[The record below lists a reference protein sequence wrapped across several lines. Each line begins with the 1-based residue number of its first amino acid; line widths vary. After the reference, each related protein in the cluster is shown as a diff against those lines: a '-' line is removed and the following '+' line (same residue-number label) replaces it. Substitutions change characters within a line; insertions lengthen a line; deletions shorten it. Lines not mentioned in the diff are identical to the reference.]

1 MHIISHQPFWLAKQK
16 FAFVF
21 FGCGYCWELHFLV
34 HIWLGTGAVLILV
47 DKRGTALD
55 WQATNLTDAVE
66 QFWVQTWKFNH
77 VNILNFNQ
85 LLSSMVYILE
95 TLQILKLIFWW
106 ANMFYD
112 RRFEDAFQDFMPSYV
127 ATLGSTRIK
136 PCDVRIWM
144 KTNQLM
150 PLKSKSEIIAKIWHF
165 QRKRHKGSWYH
176 VFLFTRYAVSLL
188 LWASSNWINK

>member
-1 MHIISHQPFWLAKQK
+1 MFRISRICRICRISPRCFSRRKTKNLRSLNQNQVKLADLSRPFGLVLLAKQK
-16 FAFVF
+16 FEFVF
-21 FGCGYCWELHFLV
+21 FGCGYCWVLHFLV

-95 TLQILKLIFWW
+95 TLQILKLKTHQTGKYVLRLDIWGCLP
-106 ANMFYD
+106 
-112 RRFEDAFQDFMPSYV
+112 RSY
-127 ATLGSTRIK
+127 AILCG
-136 PCDVRIWM
+136 
-144 KTNQLM
+144 
-150 PLKSKSEIIAKIWHF
+150 
-165 QRKRHKGSWYH
+165 
-176 VFLFTRYAVSLL
+176 
-188 LWASSNWINK
+188 

>member
-1 MHIISHQPFWLAKQK
+1 MNWPKYADNADYANYAEFAEYAEHAEHAEYAEDAEYAEYLPVVFFVERPKTWDLWIRIKYQLADLSRPFGLVLLAKQK
-16 FAFVF
+16 FDFVF

-95 TLQILKLIFWW
+95 TLQILCHLAWLAW
-106 ANMFYD
+106 D
-112 RRFEDAFQDFMPSYV
+112 QE
-127 ATLGSTRIK
+127 ST
-136 PCDVRIWM
+136 
-144 KTNQLM
+144 
-150 PLKSKSEIIAKIWHF
+150 
-165 QRKRHKGSWYH
+165 H
-176 VFLFTRYAVSLL
+176 VM
-188 LWASSNWINK
+188 